1 MSEKQLTA
9 HDMEL
14 LSCAGI
20 YVEPQTLS
28 GPALVFPIS
37 DGEGGEIRVLWQ
49 GGAYESATYTD
60 ARKNQLVFSYL
71 KLYDLLFE
79 AACPVHSVL
88 MIGAGGCSYPR
99 YLVAHYPGV
108 SCDALEIDP
117 KIVALARS
125 YFFVDEVI
133 RDSNGRLQLQTAD
146 GVEYIKSLST
156 SGNKRYDAILN
167 DCFSGE
173 VPPAAMM
180 TVEWM
185 SLVAQCLTPGGRYL
199 TNVVSAQ
206 VGEDA
211 HQLEA
216 LMDAARMVFEQVK
229 VVPLDLEVDPTEPDN
244 LMLVCQRA

>member
-14 LSCAGI
+14 LTCAGI
-20 YVEPQTLS
+20 YVEPQALN

-60 ARKNQLVFSYL
+60 SRKNQLVFPYL
-71 KLYDLLFE
+71 ELYDLLFE
-79 AACPVHSVL
+79 ATCPVRSVL
-88 MIGAGGCSYPR
+88 MLGAGGCSYPR
-99 YLVAHYPGV
+99 YLVAQHPEV
-108 SCDALEIDP
+108 SCDALELDP
-117 KIVALARS
+117 IIAALARS
-125 YFFVDEVI
+125 YFFVDEAI
-133 RDSNGRLQLQTAD
+133 RESNGRLQVRVAD
-146 GVEYIKSLST
+146 GVEYIKGLST
-156 SGNKRYDAILN
+156 SNNKRYDAILN
-167 DCFSGE
+167 DCFGGE

-185 SLVAQCLTPGGRYL
+185 SQVARCLTPGGRYL

-206 VGEDA
+206 VGESA
-211 HQLEA
+211 HQLEV
-216 LMDAARMVFEQVK
+216 LIDAARTVFELVE
-229 VVPLDLEVDPTEPDN
+229 VVPLDPEANPTEPDN

>member
-9 HDMEL
+9 HDMKL

-20 YVEPQTLS
+20 YVEPQALS

-37 DGEGGEIRVLWQ
+37 DGEGREIRVLWQ
-49 GGAYESATYTD
+49 DGAYESATYTD
-60 ARKNQLVFSYL
+60 SRKNQLVFSYL
-71 KLYDLLFE
+71 ELYDLLFE

-88 MIGAGGCSYPR
+88 MLGAGGCSYPR
-99 YLVAHYPGV
+99 YLVAHYPEV
-108 SCDALEIDP
+108 SCDALELDP
-117 KIVALARS
+117 KIVALAYS
-125 YFFVDEVI
+125 HFFVDEAI
-133 RDSNGRLQLQTAD
+133 KESNSRLQVQVAD
-146 GVEYIKSLST
+146 GVEYIKSLAT

>member
-14 LSCAGI
+14 LTCAGI
-20 YVEPQTLS
+20 YVEPQALN

-37 DGEGGEIRVLWQ
+37 DGEGGDIRVLWQ

-60 ARKNQLVFSYL
+60 SRKNQLVFPYL
-71 KLYDLLFE
+71 ELYDLLFE
-79 AACPVHSVL
+79 AACSVHSVL
-88 MIGAGGCSYPR
+88 MLGAGGCSYPR
-99 YLVAHYPGV
+99 YLVAHYPEV

-117 KIVALARS
+117 KIAALAHS
-125 YFFVDEVI
+125 YFFVDEAI
-133 RDSNGRLQLQTAD
+133 RESNGRLQVQVTD

-156 SGNKRYDAILN
+156 SDNKRYDAILN

-185 SLVAQCLTPGGRYL
+185 RQVAHCLTPGGRYL

-206 VGEDA
+206 VGEGA
-211 HQLEA
+211 HQLEE
-216 LMDAARMVFEQVK
+216 LMDAARTVFEQVE
-229 VVPLDLEVDPTEPDN
+229 VVPLDPEADPREPDN

>member
-9 HDMEL
+9 HDTEL

-60 ARKNQLVFSYL
+60 SRKNQLVFSYL
-71 KLYDLLFE
+71 ELYDLLFE

-99 YLVAHYPGV
+99 YLVAHHPEV
-108 SCDALEIDP
+108 SCDALEIDS
-117 KIVALARS
+117 KITALARS
-125 YFFVDEVI
+125 HFFVDEAI
-133 RDSNGRLQLQTAD
+133 RESNNRLQLQIAD
-146 GVEYIKSLST
+146 GVERIKSLST
-156 SGNKRYDAILN
+156 SDNKRYDAILN

-216 LMDAARMVFEQVK
+216 LIDAARTVFEQVE
-229 VVPLDLEVDPTEPDN
+229 VVPLDPKADPTEPDN
-244 LMLVCQRA
+244 LMLVCQHA

>member
-14 LSCAGI
+14 LTCAGI
-20 YVEPQTLS
+20 YVEPQALS

-60 ARKNQLVFSYL
+60 SRKNQLVFSYL
-71 KLYDLLFE
+71 ELYDLLFE
-79 AACPVHSVL
+79 AACPVRSVL

-99 YLVAHYPGV
+99 YLVAHHPEV
-108 SCDALEIDP
+108 SCDALELDQ
-117 KIVALARS
+117 KIAALACS
-125 YFFVDEVI
+125 YFFVDEAI
-133 RDSNGRLQLQTAD
+133 RESNGRLQVQVAD
-146 GVEYIKSLST
+146 GIEYIKALSA
-156 SGNKRYDAILN
+156 SENKRYDAILN

-180 TVEWM
+180 TVAWM
-185 SLVAQCLTPGGRYL
+185 NQVAQCLTPGGRYL

-206 VGEDA
+206 VGEGA
-211 HQLEA
+211 HQLEV
-216 LMDAARMVFEQVK
+216 LLDAARTVFEQVE
-229 VVPLDLEVDPTEPDN
+229 VVPLDPEADPGEPDN

>member
-14 LSCAGI
+14 LTCAGI
-20 YVEPQTLS
+20 YVEPQALN

-60 ARKNQLVFSYL
+60 SRKNQLVFPYL
-71 KLYDLLFE
+71 ELYDLLFE
-79 AACPVHSVL
+79 AACSVRSVL
-88 MIGAGGCSYPR
+88 MLGAGGCSYPR
-99 YLVAHYPGV
+99 YLVTHHPEV
-108 SCDALEIDP
+108 SCDALELDP
-117 KIVALARS
+117 KIADLARS
-125 YFFVDEVI
+125 YFFVDEAM
-133 RDSNGRLQLQTAD
+133 RESNGRLQVQVVD
-146 GVEYIKSLST
+146 GIEYIKSLAVSD
-156 SGNKRYDAILN
+156 NKRYDAILN

-180 TVEWM
+180 TSEWM
-185 SLVAQCLTPGGRYL
+185 SLVAHCLTPGGRYL

-206 VGEDA
+206 SGESA
-211 HQLEA
+211 HQLEV
-216 LMDAARMVFEQVK
+216 LLDAARIVFEQVG
-229 VVPLDLEVDPTEPDN
+229 VVPLDPEVDPTEPDN